1 MKIDSKS
8 ITSQISKFIDF
19 LKRYKLEEFIIIV
32 CLIFG
37 FLIMKISVYSTQ
49 EPSQSSLDEKI
60 KTVKLPKVDEE
71 AVRNIQKLEDQNIE
85 VQSLF
90 NEARNNPF
98 SE

>member
-1 MKIDSKS
+1 MKIESKS
-8 ITSQISKFIDF
+8 ITSQISKFIEF
-19 LKRYKLEEFIIIV
+19 LNRYKLEVFVIFV
-32 CLIFG
+32 CIIFG

-49 EPSQSSLDEKI
+49 EPSSNSLDEKI

-85 VQSLF
+85 VKSLF
-90 NEARNNPF
+90 NDARNNPF